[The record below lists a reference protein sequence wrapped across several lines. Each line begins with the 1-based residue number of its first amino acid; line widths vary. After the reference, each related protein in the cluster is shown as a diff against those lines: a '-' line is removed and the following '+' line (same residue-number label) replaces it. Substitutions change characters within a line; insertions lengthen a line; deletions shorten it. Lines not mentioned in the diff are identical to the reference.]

1 MNKDVPLEYE
11 VNLYLDKNITE
22 TLRIMVPSNLEAE
35 KKYMEAL
42 RNGFKEIYP
51 NVTIEFDERTVSDE
65 QYVTS
70 VNSAI
75 ASGNVPD
82 LF

>member
-1 MNKDVPLEYE
+1 MKKKFTATLALALTLVLCVAFGGGCNPHLLNKDVPLEYE

-42 RNGFKEIYP
+42 RNGFKEI
-51 NVTIEFDERTVSDE
+51 
-65 QYVTS
+65 
-70 VNSAI
+70 
-75 ASGNVPD
+75 
-82 LF
+82 